1 MQLQAKKCQARGDRM
16 INMYLS
22 LLQANFSRAIIS
34 WRFLV
39 GICGVSLVLGIGSF
53 GAMNDHEDVLSLTML
68 SGTGNFV
75 LIVLLLP
82 LIPFA
87 TSFAAEWEER
97 AIAFWLIR
105 TGVRTYASCK
115 VIVSAVTGFFTTFVG
130 IMLYAVILSFF
141 LPFHHVYNTGD
152 AYEILLLQEMPV
164 SYLFFSTAHL
174 SLSSAIFAV
183 LALWIST
190 YFPNRFSALALPAV
204 IYFVVYRL
212 TRFWELPP
220 YLHVS
225 TLVEGT
231 YHAGSAINTLFV
243 KLSVV
248 VVFIVLMGYGTTAK
262 IRRRVQSD

>member
-1 MQLQAKKCQARGDRM
+1 M
-16 INMYLS
+16 S
-22 LLQANFSRAIIS
+22 VFLLLLWTNFSRAIIS
-34 WRFLV
+34 WRLLAS
-39 GICGVSLVLGIGSF
+39 ICGVTLVLAISSM
-53 GAMNDHEDVLSLTML
+53 GAINPQEDVLSIVQL
-68 SGTGNFV
+68 SGTGGNFV

-97 AIAFWLIR
+97 ALAFWLIR

-115 VIVSAVTGFFTTFVG
+115 VIVSAVTGFLTTFVG
-130 IMLYAVILSFF
+130 VMLYAVILSFF